1 MNRVALYG
9 MLPWDFGADSLRISK
24 ELREA
29 CSAEMVKHEFLSENV
44 EHTVFANGSE
54 VFANF
59 GDKEE
64 LGVPAGSFVI
74 R

>member
-1 MNRVALYG
+1 

-29 CSAEMVKHEFLSENV
+29 CHAEMVKHEFLSDHV

-59 GDKEE
+59 GKDEE